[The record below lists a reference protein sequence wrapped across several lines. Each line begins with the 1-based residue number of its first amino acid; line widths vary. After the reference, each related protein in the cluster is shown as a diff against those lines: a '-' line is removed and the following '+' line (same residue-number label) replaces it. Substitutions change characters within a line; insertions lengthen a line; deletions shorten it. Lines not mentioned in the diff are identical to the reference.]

1 MEYALTIITAISFF
15 IFCFLS
21 MQLIRSKKKSVLEV
35 ITTALLINCLVFHIT
50 YWEATQQIKYVFF
63 FFFPLAVAL
72 PFTYYLFCKSYFS
85 DDFFS
90 LKKAILALSVIYAI
104 DLLFFLLSF
113 IDDYHFLAKFGYI
126 ISFGVL
132 FYTTFIAFKG
142 YQEDLIEKRRISRAA
157 VILFNSLIGIAL
169 LISFSSIDPLNL
181 PSSLLI
187 MTLLSQVVFVFFL
200 FDIKISF
207 IHPASKSRFVS
218 DTLEENKNIQLH
230 SIIKKVEVQIIQNKV
245 YREEGMTIFKL
256 SKIVGEKEYLVRKAI
271 NTKSGYANFNQFLNH
286 YKIEE
291 AKQILS
297 TSPNRSMKEIAYHLG
312 YPNPSAFNRAF
323 KKKIQMTPSEFKNS
337 MNL

>member
-1 MEYALTIITAISFF
+1 MEHALTIITAISFF

-21 MQLIRSKKKSVLEV
+21 IQLIQSRNKSVLEL

-50 YWEATQQIKYVFF
+50 YWELTQQIQYVFF

-72 PFTYYLFCKSYFS
+72 PFTYCLFCKSYFS

-90 LKKAILALSVIYAI
+90 LKKTILTLSVIYAI

-113 IDDYHFLAKFGYI
+113 KDAYHFLAKFGYI
-126 ISFGVL
+126 ISFGIL
-132 FYTTFIAFKG
+132 FYIIVIAFKG
-142 YQEDLIEKRRISRAA
+142 YQEDLIEKRRITRAA

-181 PSSLLI
+181 PSFLLI
-187 MTLLSQVVFVFFL
+187 LALLSQVVFVFFL

-207 IHPASKSRFVS
+207 IHPVSKG
-218 DTLEENKNIQLH
+218 LPLPENKNIQLH
-230 SIIKKVEVQIIQNKV
+230 SIIEKVEVQIIQNKV
-245 YREEGMTIFKL
+245 YREEGMTISKL

-286 YKIEE
+286 HKIEE
-291 AKQILS
+291 AKQILRS
-297 TSPNRSMKEIAYHLG
+297 SSSMSMKEIAYHLG

-323 KKKIQMTPSEFKNS
+323 KKNVQMTPSEFKERV
-337 MNL
+337 NL